1 MAHKLSQRQYKRLL
15 GIADEAQLQQL
26 LQEFEALSTSAD
38 CPPLAGRALQGMR
51 QFFTQV
57 DEAYVQSDRDLE
69 LGKRSLELSSQEL
82 GHANETLR
90 ADADQRRQLL
100 SALRQTANEA
110 LGQLGR
116 QLSDDDASLEGLSQ
130 QLSILVNEL
139 LTTRNE
145 LQEAMADLGKQQF
158 ALDQHAIVSI
168 TDAKGTLIYANEKF
182 CTISQYSSQELMG
195 KNHRIVNSGL
205 HSKEFFHKMWA
216 TILSGK
222 VWHGQIR
229 NIAKDG
235 SFYWTNATI
244 VPLLDEDQRPYQFIS
259 IRTDITEEFALREK
273 IESSQT
279 LLQNVMNTLGE
290 GVYTVDAAGLCTFI
304 NPEAE
309 KLLGWQLD
317 EIMGQKLHKL
327 LQPELP
333 VDGAVMDISEQIRL
347 YIAAGK
353 AFRSDLT
360 FLRHKTGKSFPAAIV
375 VSPIFE
381 EGKIVGA
388 VGAFQNISAR
398 LATDQALR
406 ESEMKQR
413 MLLDNAADAV
423 FVAGA
428 DEKCT
433 YANDLVLTLLGYQ
446 REELIGS
453 SIHDLFVDERAD
465 PSELRFMCQL
475 MQSQRLRAEV
485 RLVTKDG
492 SAVPVELNAALLPDG
507 SIYCSCR
514 DITER
519 LEFESALIK
528 AKEGAE
534 AANKAKSQFLATMS
548 HEIRTPMNGIIGMT
562 ELALDTPLQP
572 QQREYLELVK
582 LSSDALLAIIND
594 ILDFSKIESEKIILE
609 KIDFSIRD
617 LLASSLKALALKANE
632 KKLELV
638 YQIDPG
644 IPEILIGDPGRIR
657 QIITNLVGNAIKFS
671 EAGEVVLEVRLVAS
685 HVNKVDIFFAVRD
698 HGIGIPYDKQASIF
712 QAFSQADASTTRKY
726 GGTGLGLTISSRLVQ
741 RMHGKLEVLSE
752 PGQGSS
758 FFFTLTLGVG
768 SNLETTVAPASL
780 HGLRVLIVDDNA
792 INRHFFEDTLIA
804 WGMLPQSAESAEEAL
819 RQLADAAEQQHP
831 LDLILLDI
839 CMPETGGFE
848 LAERLRQ
855 PDGSYEQKI
864 IMLSSAG
871 AYEHACLCREVG
883 IHDYVSKPVSQSE
896 LFHAVAAVMAGIDRH
911 VLPLSLPAEPG
922 ITPLQPLR
930 ILVVEDNSVNQKLV
944 ISLLEKWGHSST
956 IAENGLIAIDQIS
969 HQHFDLVLM
978 DMQMPL
984 MGGVE
989 ATMYIRQLERDAKRT
1004 ARIPIIAMTANAMP
1018 GDWEKCLEAGMDHYL
1033 SKPIK
1038 AASLKELLDQYQLQ
1052 VIQGAMMTIPDRRS
1066 DTHNEA
1072 AFAGERSDF
1081 DYHAALLRADREIVQ
1096 IIANSFLQTYQ
1107 QHVEEIRT
1115 AIATQD
1121 AELLHRAAHTL
1132 KGLVANFCA
1141 EPPENIAYALE
1152 QKGKQA
1158 DFSQTPELFRQFVSE
1173 LEKMNQALRQFIA
1186 DMPPE

>member
-1 MAHKLSQRQYKRLL
+1 MTHKLTQRQYKRLL

-26 LQEFEALSTSAD
+26 LQEFETLAATTD
-38 CPPLAGRALQGMR
+38 CPPLAARALRGFR

-57 DEAYVQSDRDLE
+57 DEAYVQSDRDLD

-82 GHANETLR
+82 GQANETLR
-90 ADADQRRQLL
+90 VDADQRRQLL
-100 SALRQTANEA
+100 NTLRQTANDA

-168 TDAKGTLIYANEKF
+168 TDTKGTLIYANEKF
-182 CTISQYSSQELMG
+182 CTISQYSPQELLG

-205 HSKEFFHKMWA
+205 HSKDFFQAMWS

-229 NIAKDG
+229 NVAKDG

-244 VPLLDEDQRPYQFIS
+244 VPLLDEDQQPYQFIS
-259 IRTDITEEFALREK
+259 IRTDVTEEFALREK
-273 IESSQT
+273 IESSQA

-290 GVYTVDAAGLCTFI
+290 GVYTVDAEGLCTFI
-304 NPEAE
+304 NPEAQNI
-309 KLLGWQLD
+309 LGWQLND
-317 EIMGQKLHKL
+317 IVGQKLDAL
-327 LQPELP
+327 LQPVAAEGDAGTAL
-333 VDGAVMDISEQIRL
+333 AAQISL
-347 YIAAGK
+347 HLAAGK
-353 AFRSDLT
+353 VFRSDLT
-360 FLRHKTGKSFPAAIV
+360 FLRHKTGKTFPAAIV
-375 VSPIFE
+375 ISPIFE

-433 YANDLVLTLLGYQ
+433 YANDLVLSLLGYR

-465 PSELRFMCQL
+465 PTELKFMRQL

-485 RLVTKDG
+485 RLVTKQEHT
-492 SAVPVELNAALLPDG
+492 VPVELNAALLPDG

-528 AKEGAE
+528 AKDGAE

-594 ILDFSKIESEKIILE
+594 ILDFSKIESEKITLE
-609 KIDFSIRD
+609 KIDFPIRD
-617 LLASSLKALALKANE
+617 LLASSLKALAVKANE

-638 YQIDPG
+638 YQIDPA
-644 IPEILIGDPGRIR
+644 IPDILIGDPGRIR
-657 QIITNLVGNAIKFS
+657 QIVTNLVGNAIKFS

-685 HVNKVDIFFAVRD
+685 HDNQVDLFFAVRD
-698 HGIGIPYDKQASIF
+698 HGIGIPHDKQASIF

-741 RMHGKLEVLSE
+741 RMHGKLEVQSE
-752 PGQGSS
+752 PGKGSS
-758 FFFTLTLGVG
+758 FFFTLCLGVG
-768 SNLETTVAPASL
+768 IGTETMLAPASL

-804 WGMLPQSAESAEEAL
+804 WGMRPQSAENAEEAL
-819 RQLADAAEQQHP
+819 RQLDVAAEQQHP
-831 LDLILLDI
+831 FELVLLDI

-848 LAERLRQ
+848 LAEQLRHA
-855 PDGSYEQKI
+855 DGSYEQKI

-871 AYEHACLCREVG
+871 AYEHACRCREVG

-896 LFHAVAAVMAGIDRH
+896 LFHAISAVMSGIDRH
-911 VLPLSLPAEPG
+911 VLPSPSVTEPD
-922 ITPLQPLR
+922 IRPLQPLK

-944 ISLLEKWGHSST
+944 ISLLEKWGHAST
-956 IAENGLIAIDQIS
+956 TAENGLVAIEQIS
-969 HQHFDLVLM
+969 HQLFDLVLM

-984 MGGVE
+984 MGGIE
-989 ATMYIRQLERDAKRT
+989 ATTYIRQLERDAKRQN
-1004 ARIPIIAMTANAMP
+1004 RIPIIAMTANAMP
-1018 GDWEKCLEAGMDHYL
+1018 GDWERCLEAGMDHYL

-1052 VIQGAMMTIPDRRS
+1052 VFQGTMMTNSRLQSEIKAA
-1066 DTHNEA
+1066 EA
-1072 AFAGERSDF
+1072 GDF
-1081 DYHAALLRADREIVQ
+1081 SGYDYQTALLRADREIVQ
-1096 IIANSFLQTYQ
+1096 IIAHSFLQTCQ
-1107 QHVEEIRT
+1107 QQVEEMRT
-1115 AIATQD
+1115 AIATLD

-1141 EPPENIAYALE
+1141 EPPETIAYALE
-1152 QKGKQA
+1152 QKGKLG
-1158 DFSQTPELFRQFVSE
+1158 DFSQTPELFRQFVTE
-1173 LEKMNQALRQFIA
+1173 LEKMNQALRQFMA
-1186 DMPPE
+1186 DTPPE